1 MGSKANR
8 SLPSFMGYSLECT
21 SNNGKI
27 AEKLDIR
34 IINVAG
40 NLDHVHLLYETNQ
53 IISQVISEIIKLECS
68 EKDFLNSKI
77 DIGVIFSFNLLLRSC
92 GKWMGCC

>member
-8 SLPSFMGYSLECT
+8 SSSSFMRYSLECT

-34 IINVAG
+34 IINMVG
-40 NLDHVHLLYETNQ
+40 NPDHVHLLYETNQ
-53 IISQVISEIIKLECS
+53 SISQVIYIYMRWLKVEEA
-68 EKDFLNSKI
+68 
-77 DIGVIFSFNLLLRSC
+77 GY
-92 GKWMGCC
+92 